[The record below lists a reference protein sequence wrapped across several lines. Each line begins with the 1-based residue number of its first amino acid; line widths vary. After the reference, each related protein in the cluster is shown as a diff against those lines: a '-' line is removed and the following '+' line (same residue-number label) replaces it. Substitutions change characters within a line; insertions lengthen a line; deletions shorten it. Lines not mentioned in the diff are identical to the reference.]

1 MNKHLPVFE
10 NETGSVLSFEF
21 HDLVLNCIVPC
32 LLFHNIYTKFSV
44 CTVFPS
50 VSAYGYTES

>member
-1 MNKHLPVFE
+1 MNKHLPVLE

-32 LLFHNIYTKFSV
+32 TLFPNIYTKFSV
-44 CTVFPS
+44 CTAFSPVS
-50 VSAYGYTES
+50 VYGYTES